1 MVLLVAVEIVEALV
15 HLVVMDNLVVVEV
28 GGVKLEDSHH
38 LLPYNEAE
46 EPHHDAALLVAA

>member
-15 HLVVMDNLVVVEV
+15 HLVVMYNLVVVEV
-28 GGVKLEDSHH
+28 GCVKLEDIHH